1 MKKKNEIRNKQ
12 KFVPGTTNNNNIG
25 NVQTVQVKKEPED
38 IPSTS
43 QQAQQG
49 QQTQQTVEQQQTI
62 AVSVA
67 SNQTQHTLVDTSQAN
82 DNQPQHI
89 VTQQENTDGTTSLS
103 IAQVPITSTH
113 QLLGN
118 INQVT
123 INKSII
129 LFKTII

>member
-1 MKKKNEIRNKQ
+1 M
-12 KFVPGTTNNNNIG
+12 
-25 NVQTVQVKKEPED
+25 KKEPED

-43 QQAQQG
+43 QQAQQHQV
-49 QQTQQTVEQQQTI
+49 QQQVQQVVDQQQTI

-67 SNQTQHTLVDTSQAN
+67 QNQTQHTIVDTSQAN

-113 QLLGN
+113 PLLGN
-118 INQVT
+118 ISQVSAKLAL
-123 INKSII
+123 IPRR
-129 LFKTII
+129 